1 MSQPAAMPYFGD
13 AYMADTRHLT
23 LEEHG
28 AYHLL
33 LLIAWRSP
41 DCTLPDDDRRLAQM
55 LGVTTKKWAVLKPV
69 VMAFWML
76 TESGWEQKRLKKE
89 YAYVQRKRSEQSER
103 AQGRWGE
110 QTDNGRKRSE
120 RLAEARKKGRHN
132 KGQWQAL
139 LDATGHQ
146 CVKCRAA
153 DCELVKDH
161 ITPIYQGG
169 SDAISNIQPL
179 CVRCN
184 SSKSADDTDFRLS
197 VCKDLYE
204 RLPECLPERLN
215 GRSKTSAPP
224 PPLGS
229 NEPIESS
236 NEDSPS
242 DDEPSLR
249 PEHVFEFYQKLAA
262 ELVRPVPR
270 DFTPERRQLTR
281 GRIAQYTLDD
291 FHTVIAK
298 CRGSPF
304 LRGDKGRT
312 PLTFDWLMKKQ
323 NFQKVLEGNYDG

>member
-1 MSQPAAMPYFGD
+1 
-13 AYMADTRHLT
+13 
-23 LEEHG
+23 
-28 AYHLL
+28 
-33 LLIAWRSP
+33 
-41 DCTLPDDDRRLAQM
+41 M

-76 TESGWEQKRLKKE
+76 TESGWEQKRLTKE
-89 YAYVQRKRSEQSER
+89 RRWVEEKSRKNKDAAEV
-103 AQGRWGE
+103 RWGAKSRKTKE
-110 QTDNGRKRSE
+110 QHNANASANGC
-120 RLAEARKKGRHN
+120 ANAH
-132 KGQWQAL
+132 A
-139 LDATGHQ
+139 
-146 CVKCRAA
+146 
-153 DCELVKDH
+153 
-161 ITPIYQGG
+161 
-169 SDAISNIQPL
+169 
-179 CVRCN
+179 
-184 SSKSADDTDFRLS
+184 
-197 VCKDLYE
+197 
-204 RLPECLPERLN
+204 N
-215 GRSKTSAPP
+215 GDAPP